1 MEEAGYG
8 EQQNR
13 KYSRTWRNQ
22 EEKEVEKEEK
32 NMG

>member
-1 MEEAGYG
+1 MEEVGYG
-8 EQQNR
+8 EQQNK

-22 EEKEVEKEEK
+22 EEEVEKEEK